1 VTKISLPIKTYF
13 KWFILGAILFFLV
26 KTFSDNWQNVS
37 NVKIETQ
44 GWLILTLAL
53 IVTFFAHLWS
63 GLVWVQLL
71 KSFKQ
76 PVATKWSLQLYL
88 ITNIAKYLPGNV
100 GHFYG
105 RISAIYKAGGSLSI
119 ASLSVLLEPLLM
131 AAAAFLITV
140 LASSIGL
147 IKMGF
152 YPWLWKVNLIIF
164 PIVLISIHPK
174 ILNPFLKFISRL
186 KKQEKSSTVEIEQYP
201 AIYLLGEIGFL
212 LLRGTGFILT
222 WMALSSLDF
231 RQIPILFSVFSFAWL
246 MGLIVPGA
254 PGGIGIFE
262 AIAIALL
269 SQQHFPKGII
279 LSAIAL
285 FRVISI
291 LAEAIAAGLAW
302 LSQRRDRISKS

>member
-13 KWFILGAILFFLV
+13 KWFILGATLFFLV

-53 IVTFFAHLWS
+53 IVTFFAHVWS

-164 PIVLISIHPK
+164 PIVLIGIHPK
-174 ILNPFLKFISRL
+174 VLNPFLRFISRL
-186 KKQEKSSTVEIEQYP
+186 KNKEKSSTVEIEQYP

-285 FRVISI
+285 FRIISI

-302 LSQRRDRISKS
+302 LSQRRDC